1 MRLVARHKQER
12 MVVIPADL
20 QATTTSEPGG
30 RWIVRVG
37 GELDLA
43 TAEHLTR
50 LLDSVIRSAGAIE
63 IIIDLDRLRFMDASG
78 IRVLVVSHQL
88 AQRLGRTVRVCNV
101 HGEVDT
107 ILRLVGVAELVHL
120 PEIPSAGSVS
130 FETGCE

>member
-1 MRLVARHKQER
+1 M
-12 MVVIPADL
+12 IPTDL
-20 QATTTSEPGG
+20 QATTTSGPGG
-30 RWIVRVG
+30 RWTVRVG

-43 TAEHLTR
+43 TAEHLAK

-63 IIIDLDRLRFMDASG
+63 IIIDLEKLRFMDASG

-88 AQRLGRTVRVCNV
+88 AQRLGRTLRACNA

-120 PEIPSAGSVS
+120 PETSSAGSVN
-130 FETGCE
+130 FETGYE